1 MKTITTVCNVIFGGL
16 MLVTSH
22 WVIAQVENVKLIEE
36 ERLVSAPPSAG
47 QFADEQVIRA
57 LVERQNRGEEVIK
70 GTDEFLL
77 ASGVTAAYPVVG
89 YQPSTGTLEVPE
101 RVRLEQPAPA
111 MYERIVR
118 LVVAQSGELAYEY
131 GDYAFGLAA
140 PEPKAQ
146 SFDGSYLRV
155 WRKQNGHWLVDAA
168 FARP

>member
-1 MKTITTVCNVIFGGL
+1 MKTITTGCNVVLGGL

-22 WVIAQVENVKLIEE
+22 WVIAQVQNVKLIEE
-36 ERLVSAPPSAG
+36 ERLVSIPSSAE
-47 QFADEQVIRA
+47 QFADEQAIRA
-57 LVERQNRGEEVIK
+57 MVERQNRGGEVIK
-70 GTDEFLL
+70 GTDEFVL
-77 ASGVTAAYPVVG
+77 ASGVTTAYPVVSR
-89 YQPSTGTLEVPE
+89 QPSTETLEVPE
-101 RVRLEQPAPA
+101 LAGLEQPAPVV
-111 MYERIVR
+111 YERIVR

-131 GDYAFGLAA
+131 GDYAFGLVA